1 MRDLIV
7 LMPVYNDQ
15 KDMIRTLDSINEDN
29 NDFSVLIIDDGSKTP
44 LTLNNRQYKFTVKIH
59 RLTVN
64 KGITGALNAGL
75 DLISEMDNIRY
86 IARLDAG
93 DIQVKNRFKTQR
105 LYFNKNQKTKLLG
118 SNVSFYDVNG
128 AAVFDT
134 NLPLTDA
141 AIKKEK
147 FIRSCFIHP
156 TVMFSKEII
165 EEGLRYSENYP
176 CAEDYE
182 LFLRITNKYEVANL
196 SDKLLFCHDRA
207 NGISITRRKKQISS
221 VLKCLLT
228 HRDYKSPYW
237 YVGIGKVLAQYFVP
251 RSVFSY
257 IKARLS

>member
-44 LTLNNRQYKFTVKIH
+44 LTLNNKQYKFTVKIH

-105 LYFNKNQKTKLLG
+105 
-118 SNVSFYDVNG
+118 
-128 AAVFDT
+128 
-134 NLPLTDA
+134 
-141 AIKKEK
+141 
-147 FIRSCFIHP
+147 
-156 TVMFSKEII
+156 
-165 EEGLRYSENYP
+165 
-176 CAEDYE
+176 
-182 LFLRITNKYEVANL
+182 
-196 SDKLLFCHDRA
+196 
-207 NGISITRRKKQISS
+207 
-221 VLKCLLT
+221 
-228 HRDYKSPYW
+228 
-237 YVGIGKVLAQYFVP
+237 
-251 RSVFSY
+251 SVF
-257 IKARLS
+257 